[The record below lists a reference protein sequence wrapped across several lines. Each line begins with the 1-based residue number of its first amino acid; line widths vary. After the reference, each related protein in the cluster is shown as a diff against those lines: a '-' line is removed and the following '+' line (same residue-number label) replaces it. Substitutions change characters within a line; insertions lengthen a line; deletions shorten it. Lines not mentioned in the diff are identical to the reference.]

1 MNSIH
6 SQLAGVDLKARRNAA
21 EYQELYKDLKTV
33 ATDNDNKKDVD
44 RSPRYGEVSL
54 QETADSVQVGLGYT
68 MDQGY
73 TGERLSLVQTT
84 LNDAGQRE
92 HTVDL
97 RAEPT
102 DPKGRYL
109 RFERWEYDGLDIS
122 KDSHRQTVLVD
133 TQKGTLFVD
142 TPSA

>member
-6 SQLAGVDLKARRNAA
+6 THLAGIDLTTRRTAA
-21 EYQELYKDLKTV
+21 EFQELYKDLKTL
-33 ATDNDNKKDVD
+33 ATDNDNRSGVD
-44 RSPRYGEVSL
+44 KSPRYGEVSL

-73 TGERLSLVQTT
+73 TGERLSIVQTN
-84 LNDAGQRE
+84 LNDDGQRA

-109 RFERWEYDGLDIS
+109 RFERWEYDGLELS
-122 KDSHRQTVLVD
+122 KDSHKQTVLVD